1 MVTADV
7 IVIGAGVAG
16 LSVAAALAGDRK
28 VVVVEMEEAS
38 AYHASGRSGA
48 AFGRSYGNALILRLN
63 AMSAAF
69 FEAPPSDFTD
79 TPLFRPRPWMIIART
94 DQAVA
99 ATQWMARGT
108 ALTLLDDAGM
118 AHWSAGLLRPGYAGT
133 GLLDESCGDLDVHA
147 LMQGYGRQ
155 LRRHGGQVLLRH
167 GVTAIERHGKL
178 WHVRTREVE
187 LSAPIL
193 VNAAGAWAD
202 SIAGLAG
209 LPPLGL
215 QPLRRT
221 AALIDPPADVDVAR
235 MALILDAQEQFYINP
250 EAGRLMISPA
260 DETPSPPCDAQPEE
274 IDVAMAVDRYERAT
288 GRSVA
293 TLAHRWAGLRTFAP
307 DRSPL
312 LGFDPRCPGFLWVAG
327 QGGYGIQIAP
337 ALSALAGA
345 MVRGEPVPPELA
357 EALAPGRLLL
367 AGRAG

>member
-1 MVTADV
+1 MVMADA

-16 LSVAAALAGDRK
+16 LSVAAALARDRN

-48 AFGRSYGNALILRLN
+48 AFGRSYGNSLILRLN

-69 FEAPPSDFTD
+69 FESPPLDFAE

-99 ATQWMARGT
+99 ATRWIARGT
-108 ALTLLDDAGM
+108 ALILLDEAGIR
-118 AHWSAGLLRPGYAGT
+118 HWSAGLLKPGYAAT

-147 LMQGYGRQ
+147 LMQGYARQ

-167 GVTAIERHGKL
+167 GVGTIERHDKF
-178 WHVRTREVE
+178 WHVRTREAE
-187 LSAPIL
+187 LVAPIL

-202 SIAGLAG
+202 AVAGLAG

-221 AALIDPPADVDVAR
+221 AALIDPPADLDVAR
-235 MALILDAQEQFYINP
+235 MALILDADEQFYINP

-260 DETPSPPCDAQPEE
+260 DETPSPPCDAQPED

-288 GRSVA
+288 GRRVA
-293 TLAHRWAGLRTFAP
+293 ALAHRWAGLRTFAP
-307 DRSPL
+307 DRSPI
-312 LGFDPRCPGFLWVAG
+312 LGFDPRCAGFFWVAG

-337 ALSALAGA
+337 ALSTLAAA
-345 MVRGEPVPPELA
+345 MVRGEMVPPDLA
-357 EALAPGRLLL
+357 EALAPARLLL
-367 AGRAG
+367 AGRSG